1 MQNVICR
8 CLGTLYG
15 EQCVARDTVWGTVWQ
30 DTLYG
35 EQCWQEVWQT
45 VVSILDVVHVVINVV
60 IFFINVLAN
69 EVLELCQYL
78 VISVLLR
85 VIYMVLY

>member
-1 MQNVICR
+1 MNTTVWGTVVPITCSM
-8 CLGTLYG
+8 CDLHFFLSTLYG
-15 EQCVARDTVWGTVWQ
+15 EQCVARDTVWGTVLQ

-45 VVSILDVVHVVINVV
+45 VVSVLDVVHVVVNVV

-69 EVLELCQYL
+69 EVLELC
-78 VISVLLR
+78 
-85 VIYMVLY
+85 